1 MSLNK
6 EREIKSKMLLN
17 YYKKKYLKYRCRKSI
32 DLEDG
37 KDDCLKKSL
46 KNINLLADGLKIEK
60 IEIADTPK
68 AQKEIINKAKFNSI
82 INHQPESVRKKW
94 EIGPWHFKT

>member
-1 MSLNK
+1 MNLSK
-6 EREIKSKMLLN
+6 DREIKSKLLLN

-32 DLEDG
+32 DLEDS
-37 KDDCLKKSL
+37 KDDCVKKSL

-68 AQKEIINKAKFNSI
+68 VQKEIINKAKFNSI
-82 INHQPESVRKKW
+82 ISN
-94 EIGPWHFKT
+94 

>member
-1 MSLNK
+1 MNLNK
-6 EREIKSKMLLN
+6 DKEIKSKLLLN

-32 DLEDG
+32 DLDDG
-37 KDDCLKKSL
+37 KDDCIRKSI

-68 AQKEIINKAKFNSI
+68 VHKEIINKAKFNSI
-82 INHQPESVRKKW
+82 VSN
-94 EIGPWHFKT
+94 